1 MKFAKFFS
9 RFFSAFRFVHVACV
23 FAFRSAAMASPLV
36 GSIGEFDKVPRRLL
50 LLIMKDFNSISS
62 RILSFGWSRGCFYC
76 SEKEKSC
83 RDDFDYTEARK
94 HTEPFE
100 IYSLCNFGAFL
111 NLSLR
116 DQSVCGIRN
125 CSHSQKAFKRG
136 SHLSTSHASGSC
148 M

>member
-9 RFFSAFRFVHVACV
+9 RFFSTCRFVHVVCV

-36 GSIGEFDKVPRRLL
+36 GFIGEFDKVPRRLL
-50 LLIMKDFNSISS
+50 LLIMKDFNSVSS
-62 RILSFGWSRGCFYC
+62 RIIFAIILWMVPRLFLLQR
-76 SEKEKSC
+76 EN
-83 RDDFDYTEARK
+83 TEARK

-136 SHLSTSHASGSC
+136 SHLSTSHASGNC
-148 M
+148 I